1 VFSVVILA
9 DLKYFQMKQ
18 PELGKKISELRK
30 EKGLTQEELV
40 EKCNISVRTLQRIET
55 GEVTPRFYTVRTI
68 LDALEADL
76 DKISENGDS
85 IIKRFLLSIR
95 NILLINIV
103 VKPSESLIKQ
113 LNTAWVFGSIYFLLT
128 IFEIVAEFYRKSEN
142 QMIIGISMYIFFK
155 VCIILSFFIFQRGFV
170 LIGEVFK
177 NYLLKIISYILI
189 LGVFMTSCYDIA
201 SLFYNSIERDV
212 VLGVEALTFGG
223 IGVLFGISLLK
234 LQKKMGIIALL
245 AGVIEISAAFFF
257 LTILLS
263 IVGQILL
270 IPEELLEIIL
280 VFKSI
285 EIIKKRMVEKED
297 FNQVVS

>member
-1 VFSVVILA
+1 
-9 DLKYFQMKQ
+9 MKQ

-55 GEVTPRFYTVRTI
+55 GEVTPRIYTVRTI

-76 DKISENGDS
+76 EKISENRS
-85 IIKRFLLSIR
+85 SRLERFQQSIR
-95 NILLINIV
+95 NILLLDIDV
-103 VKPSESLIKQ
+103 SPSEDLIKQ
-113 LNTAWVFGSIYFLLT
+113 LNITWIFGSIYFLLT

-142 QMIIGISMYIFFK
+142 QMILGISLYIFFK

-189 LGVFMTSCYDIA
+189 LGVFMSSCYDIA
-201 SLFYNSIERDV
+201 SLFYNSIEHDV
-212 VLGVEALTFGG
+212 VLGVESLTFGG
-223 IGVLFGISLLK
+223 IGVLLGLSLLK
-234 LQKKMGIIALL
+234 LQKKLGIVALL
-245 AGVIEISAAFFF
+245 AGVFEISSAFFF

-270 IPEELLEIIL
+270 IPTELLEIIL
-280 VFKSI
+280 IFKSI
-285 EIIKKRMVEKED
+285 EIIKTRMVEKAD

>member
-1 VFSVVILA
+1 
-9 DLKYFQMKQ
+9 MKQ

-55 GEVTPRFYTVRTI
+55 GEVTPRIYTIRTI

-76 DKISENGDS
+76 EKISENRS
-85 IIKRFLLSIR
+85 SLFERFQQSIR
-95 NILLINIV
+95 NILLLDIDV
-103 VKPSESLIKQ
+103 SLSEDLIKQ
-113 LNTAWVFGSIYFLLT
+113 LNITWIFGSIYFLLT

-142 QMIIGISMYIFFK
+142 QMILGISLYIFFK

-189 LGVFMTSCYDIA
+189 LGVFMSSCYDIA
-201 SLFYNSIERDV
+201 SLFYNSIEHDV
-212 VLGVEALTFGG
+212 VLGVESLTFGG
-223 IGVLFGISLLK
+223 IGVLLGLSLLK
-234 LQKKMGIIALL
+234 LQKKLGIVALL
-245 AGVIEISAAFFF
+245 AGVFEISSAFFF

-263 IVGQILL
+263 IFGQILL
-270 IPEELLEIIL
+270 IPTELLEIIL
-280 VFKSI
+280 IFKSI
-285 EIIKKRMVEKED
+285 EIIKTRMVEKAD